1 MTSASVDSTRRI
13 NSIVVSQAENSQ
25 AENSQGDGGKPAI
38 TVEYRDTAG
47 QQEFLGSGDLLVEVG
62 WSSLNYKD
70 AMALRGDKGVVRTL
84 PLIPGIDAVGTVIES
99 RSERF
104 RRGDEV
110 VLNGAGLGER
120 RHGGYTQRLWVDS
133 DSTLHIPFN
142 FSAKQVGALGT
153 AGYTAALSVDAL
165 LQQGVTPEDGEI
177 LVTGA
182 SGGVGSIALHLLHR
196 LGYTTVAVTG
206 RREEHAEYL
215 TGLGASEIIDRSEL
229 SDQGRPLQKA
239 RWAGVVDSV
248 GSHTLVNALAQTKWG
263 GVVTACG
270 LAQGA
275 DLPAT
280 VLPFILRGV
289 HLVGINSV
297 DAPRDL
303 RRRAWS
309 LLSEHLDTKVLDS
322 MTTTIDLADI
332 AQAGADLMAGKL
344 HGRTA
349 VKVH

>member
-1 MTSASVDSTRRI
+1 MTPDNSGVI
-13 NSIVVSQAENSQ
+13 NSIVVSKSDAAGET
-25 AENSQGDGGKPAI
+25 AI
-38 TVEYRDTAG
+38 TVEYRDTSKKP
-47 QQEFLGSGDLLVEVG
+47 EFLGAGDLLIEVG

-70 AMALRGDKGVVRTL
+70 AMALRGDRGVVRTW

-99 RSERF
+99 RNASF
-104 RRGDEV
+104 ARGDEV
-110 VLNGAGLGER
+110 VLNGAGLGES

-133 DSTLHIPFN
+133 ASTLHIPYN
-142 FSAKQVGALGT
+142 LSAQQVGALGT

-165 LQQGVTPEDGEI
+165 LQQNVKPGDGDI

-182 SGGVGSIALHLLHR
+182 TGGVGSIALHLLKQ

-206 RREEHAEYL
+206 RKDEHAKYL
-215 TGLGASEIIDRSEL
+215 SDLGASEIIDRAEL
-229 SDQGRPLQKA
+229 SEPGRPLQKA

-263 GVVTACG
+263 GIVTACG

-297 DAPRDL
+297 DAPREL

-309 LLSEHLDTKVLDS
+309 LLSEHLDTTVLDA
-322 MTTTIDLADI
+322 MTTTIDLADV
-332 AQAGADLMAGKL
+332 AQAGADLMAGRL

-349 VKVH
+349 VKVR